1 MHKILETRK
10 ACLREN
16 VLQLVH
22 GFIQGGSESQM
33 VQLTRLL
40 CQSGRFNV
48 HVACLDGR
56 GVLRPEIDKLHLSE
70 LPEYRLTSFY
80 DQNMITQLRRFASHL
95 RSRQISLVHTHDYY
109 SNIFGMAG
117 AFLAGVPVRI
127 GSRRETSGLRT
138 AAQKQLELLAFR
150 LSQAVVVNADAVR
163 DHLLKEGVPGKKPVV
178 IYNGLDLSRF
188 PLESDLPEAM
198 TLSALK
204 LPNEIKG
211 HKPRFVTIVAN
222 MYHDVK
228 DIPMFLRSA
237 RRVHEFF
244 PEAVF
249 LLAGEGNLTESFRQL
264 SRDLGIG
271 DNTEFLG
278 RCNNVEQVLR
288 ISEVCVLSSKAEGF
302 SNSILEYMAAG
313 KPVVVTD
320 VGGARE
326 AVREGETGYLVASGD
341 DHAMGDRL
349 ISLLRNPQRGREMGQ
364 LGRQLVK
371 ENFSC
376 KAQLGKTEALYEKL
390 LSHSQNDPAVPVNDT
405 RIESI

>member
-1 MHKILETRK
+1 
-10 ACLREN
+10 LREN

-33 VQLTRLL
+33 IQLTRLL
-40 CQSGRFNV
+40 CHSGRFHV
-48 HVACLDGR
+48 HVACLDGS

-117 AFLAGVPVRI
+117 AFLAGVRVRI

-150 LSQAVVVNADAVR
+150 LSQAVVVNAEAVR

-188 PLESDLPEAM
+188 PQESDLPETV

-211 HKPRFVTIVAN
+211 HRPRFVTIVAN
-222 MYHDVK
+222 MHHDVK

-237 RRVHEFF
+237 RRVHEAF

-249 LLAGEGNLTESFRQL
+249 LLVGDGSMIESLRQL
-264 SRDLGIG
+264 SREMGIG

-278 RCNNVEQVLR
+278 HCKNVEQVLR
-288 ISEVCVLSSKAEGF
+288 LSEVCVLSSKAEGF

-326 AVREGETGYLVASGD
+326 AVREGETGYLVAAGD
-341 DHAMGDRL
+341 DHAMSDRL
-349 ISLLRNPQRGREMGQ
+349 ISLLSNPQRGREMGQ
-364 LGRQLVK
+364 LGRQLVE

-390 LSHSQNDPAVPVNDT
+390 LGQSQNDPAVPVNDT
-405 RIESI
+405 RIESIEIP

>member
-1 MHKILETRK
+1 
-10 ACLREN
+10 LREN